1 MTIMV
6 ESMVFRLAG
15 VALEQWLRVYTLRYN
30 HETESGVLG
39 MT

>member
-6 ESMVFRLAG
+6 ESMVFRPAG
-15 VALEQWLRVYTLRYN
+15 VALEQWLRYN
-30 HETESGVLG
+30 HETESEVLG